1 MGRANHRRVGRR
13 CHGGGHWPLEKA
25 LADRGSLA
33 ARYSSHVG
41 LFVPGVATPSL
52 NRQSIPSGELLHFH
66 AAAAATVETLGR
78 RHPQNPRKLA
88 DEFVIVVVVVVF
100 IICESTFVLFFFC
113 FFLWGR
119 GETRGIRGIRGIR
132 RIRTA
137 SPECAARRRR
147 DLSTRRRVGLFVWS
161 AVPESEMLFVRL
173 KVFGPTLARLID
185 GIDDEATIE
194 RFLTKAAVGRFI

>member
-88 DEFVIVVVVVVF
+88 DEFVVVVVVF
-100 IICESTFVLFFFC
+100 IICESTFVLFSC
-113 FFLWGR
+113 FFYGAEVRLA
-119 GETRGIRGIRGIR
+119 
-132 RIRTA
+132 A
-137 SPECAARRRR
+137 SAASAASGASGRRRR
-147 DLSTRRRVGLFVWS
+147 NAPLVDDVIYRRV
-161 AVPESEMLFVRL
+161 
-173 KVFGPTLARLID
+173 
-185 GIDDEATIE
+185 DELVCSSGAPFQSP
-194 RFLTKAAVGRFI
+194 RCFSSG

>member
-100 IICESTFVLFFFC
+100 IICESTFVLFFFV
-113 FFLWGR
+113 FFYGAEVRLA
-119 GETRGIRGIRGIR
+119 
-132 RIRTA
+132 A
-137 SPECAARRRR
+137 SAASAASGASGRRRR
-147 DLSTRRRVGLFVWS
+147 NAPLVDDVIYRRV
-161 AVPESEMLFVRL
+161 
-173 KVFGPTLARLID
+173 
-185 GIDDEATIE
+185 DELVCSSGAPFQSP
-194 RFLTKAAVGRFI
+194 RCFSSG